1 MIAPS
6 NLFSFLTKPLS
17 SLTQSFRMFVAGSVI
32 GVYGLILYE
41 VFPEFL
47 FDLNYSVYYFV
58 IPVSVIASVLIALP
72 KFTGGNAAAPQTQV
86 AVEEADPLLNQ
97 IISEGSESAQPT
109 AGTQDENIDISKIG
123 GSNAELDALLA
134 GGGSGETSD
143 TVTSETT
150 VAADVPAFDEN
161 RIRELIDQK
170 FEPVEKDLTTF
181 KKDLN
186 KIKEDM
192 KITKESVDTLTES
205 FEGTLTDMKA
215 FQAEISNPLNFMRKY
230 FEALD
235 LTNLSDPSLPLKQ
248 GILQTAQ
255 TQNNSSSNNQPAS
268 LVTTPPQ
275 SSPIPIVIPAGYDAP
290 QTSQNTPSP
299 SVIKGSEMDSL
310 VKGTDLN
317 NPMESV
323 MKPLFNGNLSVANMM
338 AIIEL
343 VGEMFAEKGDDCIDL
358 LVEQCK
364 LMGLKPEDE
373 STIYNIIDMLK
384 NSGMSVEE
392 SIAQLYRF
400 AKIVGLNDKEA
411 DAYFARFSAQN
422 RPRRDNT
429 RSE

>member
-6 NLFSFLTKPLS
+6 NLFSFLIKPLS
-17 SLTQSFRMFVAGSVI
+17 SLTQTFRMFVAGSVI
-32 GVYGLILYE
+32 GMYGLVLYE

-47 FDLNYSVYYFV
+47 FDINYSLYYFV
-58 IPVSVIASVLIALP
+58 IPVSVIASVLVALP
-72 KFTGGNAAAPQTQV
+72 KFLGGNAAPKPQAAV
-86 AVEEADPLLNQ
+86 AEEDPLLTQ
-97 IISEGSESAQPT
+97 IIADDPQSAQSAAPE
-109 AGTQDENIDISKIG
+109 AQSEDIDISKVG

-134 GGGSGETSD
+134 GGSDVTSD
-143 TVTSETT
+143 TISSDAT
-150 VAADVPAFDEN
+150 VAADTPAFDES

-235 LTNLSDPSLPLKQ
+235 LSNLSDPSLPLKQ
-248 GILQTAQ
+248 GILQTQQSAQNYANNQSQNAIPNVQ
-255 TQNNSSSNNQPAS
+255 TQNN
-268 LVTTPPQ
+268 
-275 SSPIPIVIPAGYDAP
+275 PIPIAIPAGSNTP
-290 QTSQNTPSP
+290 TPVQNSPSP
-299 SVIKGSEMDSL
+299 SAIVKGSEMDNL
-310 VKGTDLN
+310 VKGEDIN

-323 MKPLFNGNLSVANMM
+323 MKPLFNGSLSVANMM

-343 VGEMFAEKGDDCIDL
+343 VGEMFEEKGDDCIDL

-373 STIYNIIDMLK
+373 HTIYNIIDMLK
-384 NSGMSVEE
+384 NSGMSVDE
-392 SIAQLYRF
+392 SISQLYRF

-411 DAYFARFSAQN
+411 DAYYARLSAQK
-422 RPRRDNT
+422 RPRRENA
-429 RSE
+429 RSD

>member
-6 NLFSFLTKPLS
+6 NLFSFLIKPLS
-17 SLTQSFRMFVAGSVI
+17 SLTQTFRMFVAGSVI
-32 GVYGLILYE
+32 GMYGLVLYE

-47 FDLNYSVYYFV
+47 FDINYSLYYFV
-58 IPVSVIASVLIALP
+58 IPVSAIASVLVALP
-72 KFTGGNAAAPQTQV
+72 KFLGGNAAPKPQAAV
-86 AVEEADPLLNQ
+86 AEEDPLLTQ
-97 IISEGSESAQPT
+97 IIADDPQSAQP
-109 AGTQDENIDISKIG
+109 AAPEAQSEDIDISKVG

-134 GGGSGETSD
+134 GGSDVTSD
-143 TVTSETT
+143 TISSDAT
-150 VAADVPAFDEN
+150 VAADTPAFDES

-235 LTNLSDPSLPLKQ
+235 LSNLSDPSLPLKQ
-248 GILQTAQ
+248 GILQTQQSAQNYANNQSQNATPNVQ
-255 TQNNSSSNNQPAS
+255 TQNN
-268 LVTTPPQ
+268 
-275 SSPIPIVIPAGYDAP
+275 PIPIVIPAGSNTP
-290 QTSQNTPSP
+290 TPVQNSPSP
-299 SVIKGSEMDSL
+299 SAIVKGSEMDNL
-310 VKGTDLN
+310 VKGEDIN

-323 MKPLFNGNLSVANMM
+323 MKPLFNGSLSVANMM

-343 VGEMFAEKGDDCIDL
+343 VGEMFEEKGDDCIDL

-373 STIYNIIDMLK
+373 HTIYNIIDMLK
-384 NSGMSVEE
+384 NSGMSVDE
-392 SIAQLYRF
+392 SISQLYRF

-411 DAYFARFSAQN
+411 DAYYARLSAQK
-422 RPRRDNT
+422 RPRRENA
-429 RSE
+429 RSD